1 MTPSPVDH
9 EARRERLTRVLL
21 ALVAE
26 RGLEGASVRAV
37 ASAAGVSIGTVQ
49 HYFRSKDEML
59 LFAFRQTGSDLTERA
74 ERIARRALTVRAAIR
89 GILLELLPLDARRE
103 AEARVGIAFAAH
115 AMTAPRLAAVLRDD
129 LDELRRELTDA
140 FAQAKV
146 ADPHRAASAAMA
158 LVDGLATQLLFGS
171 DAFGEDDA
179 IAVLDAHLQHA
190 LARPR
195 RGRA

>member
-1 MTPSPVDH
+1 M
-9 EARRERLTRVLL
+9 LL

-74 ERIARRALTVRAAIR
+74 ERIARRALSVRAAIR

-115 AMTAPRLAAVLRDD
+115 AMTAPRLAGVLRDD
-129 LDELRRELTDA
+129 LDELRRELADA

-146 ADPHRAASAAMA
+146 ADPPQAASAAMA

-171 DAFGEDDA
+171 AAFGADDA
-179 IAVLDAHLQHA
+179 VAVLDAHLEHA
-190 LARPR
+190 LARR
-195 RGRA
+195 RRRRA

>member
-9 EARRERLTRVLL
+9 DARREQLTRVLL

-74 ERIARRALTVRAAIR
+74 ERIARRALSVRAAIR

-115 AMTAPRLAAVLRDD
+115 AMTAPRLAGVLRDD
-129 LDELRRELTDA
+129 LDELRRELADA

-146 ADPHRAASAAMA
+146 ADPPQAASAAMA

-171 DAFGEDDA
+171 AAFGADDA
-179 IAVLDAHLQHA
+179 VAVLDAHLEHA
-190 LARPR
+190 LARR
-195 RGRA
+195 RRRRA